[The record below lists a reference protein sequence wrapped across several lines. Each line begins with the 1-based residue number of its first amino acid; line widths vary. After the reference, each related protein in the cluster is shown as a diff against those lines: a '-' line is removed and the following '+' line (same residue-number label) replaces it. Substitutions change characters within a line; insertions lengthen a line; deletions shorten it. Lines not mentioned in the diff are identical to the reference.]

1 MLVCEVE
8 LDLIWDWNLKLKL
21 KLKLMTQWMILN
33 LVELDFCGFDLESL
47 VNRVERDTEGC
58 SLVEVELQF

>member
-8 LDLIWDWNLKLKL
+8 LDLIWKLNLKL

-33 LVELDFCGFDLESL
+33 LVELDLCGFDLESL